1 MRKSLGPWLRAGG
14 KVLEDRLY
22 QDDLATMYGDK
33 PCTVTTANELYN
45 GKTLRVSSD
54 KWITRP
60 PSTVAKAPTKLCAEA
75 MVAAA
80 LKLRRNGEDGWVP
93 PTWEYE
99 AAPYDPVHVSAV
111 NAGGFYEPALER
123 LRQSVVAMPVDAK
136 IGIAELRQECCK
148 ENGCPIDE
156 VAARIA
162 NAQQSEGDNTERRA
176 KRQRHTLDV
185 SYSCITY
192 LRICVTN
199 VPPWL
204 FE

>member
-1 MRKSLGPWLRAGG
+1 MS
-14 KVLEDRLY
+14 V
-22 QDDLATMYGDK
+22 
-33 PCTVTTANELYN
+33 
-45 GKTLRVSSD
+45 
-54 KWITRP
+54 
-60 PSTVAKAPTKLCAEA
+60 
-75 MVAAA
+75 
-80 LKLRRNGEDGWVP
+80 
-93 PTWEYE
+93 
-99 AAPYDPVHVSAV
+99 V

-123 LRQSVVAMPVDAK
+123 LRQSVAAMPVDAK

-204 FE
+204 FESTRWLLPSLCCYYMWSLSWDLRSEMQALHHGNHHQQPVLQHVFVVRCHLIGTSRGRLRDKCS